1 MCIRPDQSASA
12 LPEHLPVDLLQA
24 VSAAHGHG
32 IRQLIR
38 QLANVGCHALLA
50 AAMCLSMAA
59 CGSTAASSAA
69 ADSTA
74 DAATATDA
82 AASDLKVG
90 VITIGD
96 ETEGYTA
103 AHINGIKA
111 AAQKLGM
118 SDSQIVWK
126 YKVPEGAECSDAA
139 EDLVGQGCNL
149 VVSNSYGHQTYIV
162 EEAEKYPDVTFVSMT
177 GDFAALTGLD
187 NFKNAFTNVYESR
200 YVAGVVAGMKLQEL
214 VESGTLTPE
223 TQPNSFTA
231 DGKVKIGYVGAYN
244 YAEVVS
250 GYTAFFL
257 GVQSVYPNVAME
269 VMYTNSWFDIDKE
282 GAAAEALIANG
293 SVIIGQHADSTGA
306 PAATQKQ
313 KDAGKICY
321 SVGYNIDMLETAPTA
336 ALTSATNVW
345 EVYYEYLFKSM
356 MDGENPA
363 TNWSEGYNEGAVA
376 ITDLGPEVAEGTA
389 EKVAEV
395 EAALKDGSL
404 HVFDT
409 SKFTVNGETVTT
421 APIDLTFYDYSTGTP
436 VAVYQGDTEEAI
448 TDGYFSESTLRSA
461 PYFSLRI
468 DGITEDADPV
478 A

>member
-1 MCIRPDQSASA
+1 MKK
-12 LPEHLPVDLLQA
+12 LLGI
-24 VSAAHGHG
+24 VLSAAM
-32 IRQLIR
+32 L
-38 QLANVGCHALLA
+38 
-50 AAMCLSMAA
+50 LSMAA

-306 PAATQKQ
+306 PAAVQKLQ
-313 KDAGKICY
+313 DAGTICY
-321 SVGYNIDMLETAPTA
+321 SIGYNIDMLPTAPTA

-345 EVYYEYLFKSM
+345 SVFYKELFEAAM
-356 MDGENPA
+356 NGEEIA
-363 TNWSEGYNEGAVA
+363 SDWAKGYDDGAVA
-376 ITDLGPEVAEGTA
+376 VTEFGPSCAAGTA

-395 EAALKDGSL
+395 EAALRDGSL
-404 HVFDT
+404 KVFDT
-409 SKFTVNGETVTT
+409 ATFTVNGETVTS
-421 APIDLTFYDYSTGTP
+421 APCDMTIMDWATGT
-436 VAVYQGDTEEAI
+436 VAYQGETYEGI
-448 TDGYFSESTLRSA
+448 VDGAFEESTFRSA
-461 PYFSLRI
+461 PYFTLRI
-468 DGITEDADPV
+468 DGIVEDAQ
-478 A
+478 

>member
-1 MCIRPDQSASA
+1 MKK
-12 LPEHLPVDLLQA
+12 LLGI
-24 VSAAHGHG
+24 VLSAAM
-32 IRQLIR
+32 L
-38 QLANVGCHALLA
+38 
-50 AAMCLSMAA
+50 LSMAA

-244 YAEVVS
+244 YA
-250 GYTAFFL
+250 
-257 GVQSVYPNVAME
+257 
-269 VMYTNSWFDIDKE
+269 
-282 GAAAEALIANG
+282 
-293 SVIIGQHADSTGA
+293 
-306 PAATQKQ
+306 
-313 KDAGKICY
+313 
-321 SVGYNIDMLETAPTA
+321 
-336 ALTSATNVW
+336 
-345 EVYYEYLFKSM
+345 
-356 MDGENPA
+356 
-363 TNWSEGYNEGAVA
+363 
-376 ITDLGPEVAEGTA
+376 
-389 EKVAEV
+389 
-395 EAALKDGSL
+395 
-404 HVFDT
+404 
-409 SKFTVNGETVTT
+409 
-421 APIDLTFYDYSTGTP
+421 
-436 VAVYQGDTEEAI
+436 
-448 TDGYFSESTLRSA
+448 
-461 PYFSLRI
+461 
-468 DGITEDADPV
+468 
-478 A
+478 

>member
-1 MCIRPDQSASA
+1 MKK
-12 LPEHLPVDLLQA
+12 LLGI
-24 VSAAHGHG
+24 VLSAAM
-32 IRQLIR
+32 L
-38 QLANVGCHALLA
+38 
-50 AAMCLSMAA
+50 LSMAA

-468 DGITEDADPV
+468 DQSFPLLVFTAPHDGFLQRGAFPCRRLSTPSSWNM
-478 A
+478 

>member
-1 MCIRPDQSASA
+1 MKK
-12 LPEHLPVDLLQA
+12 LLGI
-24 VSAAHGHG
+24 VLSAAM
-32 IRQLIR
+32 L
-38 QLANVGCHALLA
+38 
-50 AAMCLSMAA
+50 LSMAA
-59 CGSTAASSAA
+59 CGSTAASSAASSAA

-200 YVAGVVAGMKLQEL
+200 YVAGVFNLDIGLFCAAMKLQEL

>member
-1 MCIRPDQSASA
+1 MKK
-12 LPEHLPVDLLQA
+12 LLGI
-24 VSAAHGHG
+24 VLSAAM
-32 IRQLIR
+32 L
-38 QLANVGCHALLA
+38 
-50 AAMCLSMAA
+50 LSMAA

-282 GAAAEALIANG
+282 GAA
-293 SVIIGQHADSTGA
+293 
-306 PAATQKQ
+306 TQKQ

>member
-1 MCIRPDQSASA
+1 MKK
-12 LPEHLPVDLLQA
+12 LLGI
-24 VSAAHGHG
+24 VLSAAM
-32 IRQLIR
+32 L
-38 QLANVGCHALLA
+38 
-50 AAMCLSMAA
+50 LSMAA
-59 CGSTAASSAA
+59 CGSTAASGAA
-69 ADSTA
+69 ADSTS

-90 VITIGD
+90 AVMLGD

-149 VVSNSYGHQTYIV
+149 IISNSYGHQTYMV
-162 EEAEKYPDVTFVSMT
+162 EEAEKYPDVTFVAMT

-257 GVQSVYPNVAME
+257 GVQSVYPDVAME

-321 SVGYNIDMLETAPTA
+321 SIGYNIDMLETAPTA

-356 MDGENPA
+356 MDGEDPA
-363 TNWSEGYNEGAVA
+363 ANWSEGFNEDAVA
-376 ITDLGPEVAEGTA
+376 ITDLGPEVADGTA

-461 PYFSLRI
+461 PYFALRI

>member
-1 MCIRPDQSASA
+1 MKK
-12 LPEHLPVDLLQA
+12 LLGI
-24 VSAAHGHG
+24 VLSAAM
-32 IRQLIR
+32 L
-38 QLANVGCHALLA
+38 
-50 AAMCLSMAA
+50 LSMAA

-223 TQPNSFTA
+223 NQPNSFTA

-257 GVQSVYPNVAME
+257 GVQSVYPME

-282 GAAAEALIANG
+282 GAAAEALVAKG
-293 SVIIGQHADSTGA
+293 CVIIGQHADSTGA